1 MHFLDFI
8 SDSPKN
14 YIFHKGSNKTNLGGI
29 ISLIY
34 LIILLLIFIGYLYDY
49 FVNNSYEFTS
59 YYKYI
64 NETDMQNEENKE
76 EFNPMINFMFFI
88 YNATGKKVND
98 SELKKF
104 NENFVFCK
112 YDKFFEST
120 EKYICEE
127 LEPFGNYTQRVK
139 DIKIVIG
146 YRCKT
151 NDDGVKECLPEEE
164 EEEYYNYHPLLF
176 TILYKNKMLDYE
188 SSGFPIKN
196 TDRFFIYSFNPFS
209 YEMFHIKWDV
219 FNFEEKKGIFSRLF
233 DKIQGKKNS
242 DFFGQFQKG
251 ETLTYQTNFNE
262 PSEYNDH
269 TNYMKPILIIH
280 SEKFLMSELNKQEG
294 KTIIYRRVTSFW
306 DYLANIAALGASF
319 LNIVSKVY
327 SIIYSKNFD
336 NYKIIDNILSKEY
349 KNPIKLDLNI
359 NTENDFNSE
368 KHLKLKGIENNSIND
383 DEKSNKVQNMLIN
396 GSECS
401 DDIIENEEEDD
412 FNQDE
417 KNRAI
422 IKLPKLRFIDY
433 ILNNIYCAQCCIM
446 NKRQKLID
454 TSNEI
459 IYKYFSVENLLYNQ
473 IRFENLMKDYNW
485 NNIEMKSIR
494 QNKLIIDLKKYRI

>member
-1 MHFLDFI
+1 M
-8 SDSPKN
+8 
-14 YIFHKGSNKTNLGGI
+14 
-29 ISLIY
+29 
-34 LIILLLIFIGYLYDY
+34 
-49 FVNNSYEFTS
+49 
-59 YYKYI
+59 
-64 NETDMQNEENKE
+64 
-76 EFNPMINFMFFI
+76 
-88 YNATGKKVND
+88 
-98 SELKKF
+98 
-104 NENFVFCK
+104 
-112 YDKFFEST
+112 
-120 EKYICEE
+120 
-127 LEPFGNYTQRVK
+127 
-139 DIKIVIG
+139 
-146 YRCKT
+146 
-151 NDDGVKECLPEEE
+151 
-164 EEEYYNYHPLLF
+164 
-176 TILYKNKMLDYE
+176 
-188 SSGFPIKN
+188 
-196 TDRFFIYSFNPFS
+196 
-209 YEMFHIKWDV
+209 
-219 FNFEEKKGIFSRLF
+219 
-233 DKIQGKKNS
+233 
-242 DFFGQFQKG
+242 
-251 ETLTYQTNFNE
+251 
-262 PSEYNDH
+262 
-269 TNYMKPILIIH
+269 
-280 SEKFLMSELNKQEG
+280 
-294 KTIIYRRVTSFW
+294 
-306 DYLANIAALGASF
+306 GASF

-359 NTENDFNSE
+359 NTETDFNSE
-368 KHLKLKGIENNSIND
+368 KYLKLKGIENNSIND

-433 ILNNIYCAQCCIM
+433 ILNNIYCAKCCIM